1 MSKRII
7 LILITRLFD
16 TLNVSLKYKILKRYK
31 MKVVIYARVSTNS
44 QDYKRQTEE
53 LLEFSQTQ
61 NYEVVKIFEEK
72 ISGGKTN
79 EKRPQLMN
87 MIHFIKTNKMNKVLC
102 WELSRLG
109 RNTIEV
115 LKTIQLLNEN
125 CISLYIKNHN
135 IETLND
141 KCEVNPMS
149 QFLIQIL
156 TSVSEMEKTQIRQR
170 IKSGYDSF
178 RKNGGKVGRKKG
190 FKKDTETLLTEH
202 KDVVKLLKQGY
213 SVRKTMKLTDKSSG
227 TVQKIRMLLNLSNT

>member
-1 MSKRII
+1 
-7 LILITRLFD
+7 
-16 TLNVSLKYKILKRYK
+16 
-31 MKVVIYARVSTNS
+31 MKVVIYSRVSTS
-44 QDYKRQTEE
+44 IQDYTRQTEE
-53 LLEFSQTQ
+53 LLEFSNKM
-61 NYEVVKIFEEK
+61 NYEVVSTFEEK

-79 EKRPQLMN
+79 EERPELMK
-87 MIHFIKTNKMNKVLC
+87 MINYIKSNKIDKVLC
-102 WELSRLG
+102 WELSRIG
-109 RNTIEV
+109 RSPIEV

-141 KCEVNPMS
+141 KCEINPMS

-170 IKSGYDSF
+170 IKSGYESF
-178 RKNGGKVGRKKG
+178 RKNGGKVGRKEG
-190 FKKDTETLLTEH
+190 LKKDNETLLTEH

-227 TVQKIRMLLNLSNT
+227 TIQKIKKIII

>member
-1 MSKRII
+1 
-7 LILITRLFD
+7 
-16 TLNVSLKYKILKRYK
+16 
-31 MKVVIYARVSTNS
+31 MKVVIYSRVSTNT
-44 QDYKRQTEE
+44 QDFKRQTEE
-53 LLEFSQTQ
+53 LMEFSKKN
-61 NYEVVKIFEEK
+61 NYEVVDVFEEK

-79 EKRPQLMN
+79 EERPQLME
-87 MIHFIKTNKMNKVLC
+87 MINFVKTNKIDKVLC
-102 WELSRLG
+102 WELSRIG

-141 KCEVNPMS
+141 KCEINPMS

-170 IKSGYDSF
+170 IKSGYESF
-178 RKNGGKVGRKKG
+178 RKNGGIVGRKIG
-190 FKKDTETLLTEH
+190 FKKDNETLLTEH

-213 SVRKTMKLTDKSSG
+213 SIRKTMKLTDKSSG
-227 TVQKIRMLLNLSNT
+227 TIQKIKKLISD

>member
-1 MSKRII
+1 
-7 LILITRLFD
+7 
-16 TLNVSLKYKILKRYK
+16 
-31 MKVVIYARVSTNS
+31 MKVVIYSRVSTS
-44 QDYKRQTEE
+44 IQDYTRQTEE
-53 LLEFSQTQ
+53 LLEFSKNM
-61 NYEVVKIFEEK
+61 NYEVVSIFEEK
-72 ISGGKTN
+72 ISGGKKN
-79 EKRPQLMN
+79 EERPELIK
-87 MIHFIKTNKMNKVLC
+87 MINFIKSNKIDKVLC
-102 WELSRLG
+102 WELSRIG

-141 KCEVNPMS
+141 KCEINPMS

-170 IKSGYDSF
+170 IKSGYESY
-178 RKNGGKVGRKKG
+178 RKNGGKVGRKEG
-190 FKKDTETLLTEH
+190 FKKDNETLLTEH

-227 TVQKIRMLLNLSNT
+227 TIQKIKKIIS

>member
-1 MSKRII
+1 
-7 LILITRLFD
+7 
-16 TLNVSLKYKILKRYK
+16 

-53 LLEFSQTQ
+53 LLEFSQIQ

-72 ISGGKTN
+72 ISGGKAN
-79 EKRPQLMN
+79 EERPQLMK
-87 MIHFIKTNKMNKVLC
+87 MVDFIKSNKIDKVLC

-125 CISLYIKNHN
+125 RISLYIKNHN

-178 RKNGGKVGRKKG
+178 RKNGGKVGRKHG
-190 FKKDTETLLTEH
+190 FKKDDETLLTEH
-202 KDVVKLLKQGY
+202 KDVVKLLRQGM

-227 TVQKIRMLLNLSNT
+227 TVQKIKKFD

>member
-1 MSKRII
+1 
-7 LILITRLFD
+7 
-16 TLNVSLKYKILKRYK
+16 
-31 MKVVIYARVSTNS
+31 MKVVIYSRVSTNS

-53 LLEFSQTQ
+53 LLEFSKNM
-61 NYEVVKIFEEK
+61 NYEVVSIFEEK
-72 ISGGKTN
+72 ISGGKKN
-79 EKRPQLMN
+79 EERPELMK
-87 MIHFIKTNKMNKVLC
+87 MINFIKKNKIDKVLC

-109 RNTIEV
+109 RNTFEV

-141 KCEVNPMS
+141 KCEINPMS

-170 IKSGYDSF
+170 IKSGYESY
-178 RKNGGKVGRKKG
+178 RKNGGKVGRKEG
-190 FKKDTETLLTEH
+190 FKKDTETLLAEH
-202 KDVVKLLKQGY
+202 KDIVKLLKQGY

-227 TVQKIRMLLNLSNT
+227 TIQKIKKLISE

>member
-1 MSKRII
+1 M
-7 LILITRLFD
+7 
-16 TLNVSLKYKILKRYK
+16 
-31 MKVVIYARVSTNS
+31 
-44 QDYKRQTEE
+44 
-53 LLEFSQTQ
+53 
-61 NYEVVKIFEEK
+61 NYEVVSTFEEK

-79 EKRPQLMN
+79 EERPELMK
-87 MIHFIKTNKMNKVLC
+87 MINFIKKNQIDKVLC
-102 WELSRLG
+102 WELSRIG

-141 KCEVNPMS
+141 KCEINPMS

-170 IKSGYDSF
+170 IKSGYESY
-178 RKNGGKVGRKKG
+178 RKNGGKVGRKEG
-190 FKKDTETLLTEH
+190 FKKDNETLLAEH

-227 TVQKIRMLLNLSNT
+227 TIQKIKKLIYE

>member
-1 MSKRII
+1 
-7 LILITRLFD
+7 
-16 TLNVSLKYKILKRYK
+16 
-31 MKVVIYARVSTNS
+31 MKVVIYSRVSTNS
-44 QDYKRQTEE
+44 QDFKRQTEE
-53 LLEFSQTQ
+53 LMEFSKKN
-61 NYEVVKIFEEK
+61 NYEVVNVFEEK

-79 EKRPQLMN
+79 EERPQLME
-87 MIHFIKTNKMNKVLC
+87 MINFVKTNKIDKVLC
-102 WELSRLG
+102 WELSRIG

-141 KCEVNPMS
+141 KCEINPMS

-170 IKSGYDSF
+170 IKSGYESF
-178 RKNGGKVGRKKG
+178 RKNGGVVGRKIG
-190 FKKDTETLLTEH
+190 FKKDNETLLTEH

-227 TVQKIRMLLNLSNT
+227 TIQKIKKLISE

>member
-1 MSKRII
+1 
-7 LILITRLFD
+7 
-16 TLNVSLKYKILKRYK
+16 
-31 MKVVIYARVSTNS
+31 MKVVIYARVSTSN

-53 LLEFSQTQ
+53 LVEFSKKN
-61 NYEVVKIFEEK
+61 NYDVVNIFEEK

-79 EKRPQLMN
+79 EERPQLMK
-87 MIHFIKTNKMNKVLC
+87 MINFIKSNKIDKVLC

-141 KCEVNPMS
+141 KCEINPMS

-178 RKNGGKVGRKKG
+178 RKNGGKVGRKEG
-190 FKKDTETLLTEH
+190 FKKDAETLLTEH
-202 KDVVKLLKQGY
+202 KDIVKLLKQGY

-227 TVQKIRMLLNLSNT
+227 TVQKVRKLIK

>member
-1 MSKRII
+1 MR
-7 LILITRLFD
+7 
-16 TLNVSLKYKILKRYK
+16 
-31 MKVVIYARVSTNS
+31 VVIQARVSTNS
-44 QDYKRQTEE
+44 QDYKRQIEE
-53 LLEFSQTQ
+53 LLDYSKMM
-61 NYEVVKIFEEK
+61 NYEVVAIFEEK

-79 EKRPQLMN
+79 EERPELMK
-87 MIHFIKTNKMNKVLC
+87 MINFIKKNKIDKVLC
-102 WELSRLG
+102 WELSRIG

-115 LKTIQLLNEN
+115 LKTIQLLNDN

-141 KCEVNPMS
+141 KCEINPMS

-170 IKSGYDSF
+170 IKSGYESY
-178 RKNGGKVGRKKG
+178 RKNGGKVGRKEG
-190 FKKDTETLLTEH
+190 FKKDNETLLTEH

-227 TVQKIRMLLNLSNT
+227 TIQKIKKIIS

>member
-1 MSKRII
+1 
-7 LILITRLFD
+7 
-16 TLNVSLKYKILKRYK
+16 
-31 MKVVIYARVSTNS
+31 MKVVIYSRVSTNN
-44 QDYKRQTEE
+44 QDFKRQTEE
-53 LLEFSQTQ
+53 LLEFSKNM
-61 NYEVVKIFEEK
+61 NYEVSSIFEEK

-79 EKRPQLMN
+79 EERPELMK
-87 MIHFIKTNKMNKVLC
+87 MINFIKTNKIDKVLC

-141 KCEVNPMS
+141 KCEINPMS

-170 IKSGYDSF
+170 IKSGYDSY
-178 RKNGGKVGRKKG
+178 RKNGGKVGRKDG
-190 FKKDTETLLTEH
+190 FKKDTQSLLTEH
-202 KDVVKLLKQGY
+202 KEVVKLLKQGY

-227 TVQKIRMLLNLSNT
+227 TVQKIKKLLEQ

>member
-1 MSKRII
+1 
-7 LILITRLFD
+7 
-16 TLNVSLKYKILKRYK
+16 
-31 MKVVIYARVSTNS
+31 MKVVIYARVSTNN

-53 LLEFSQTQ
+53 LLEFSKNM
-61 NYEVVKIFEEK
+61 NYEVVNIFEEK

-79 EKRPQLMN
+79 EERPKLME
-87 MIHFIKTNKMNKVLC
+87 MINFIKSNKIDKVLC
-102 WELSRLG
+102 WELSRIG

-178 RKNGGKVGRKKG
+178 RNNGGKVGRKEG
-190 FKKDTETLLTEH
+190 FKKNSETMLNEH
-202 KDVVKLLKQGY
+202 KDIVKLLKQGY

-227 TVQKIRMLLNLSNT
+227 TVQKIKKIILI